1 MKQVGLI
8 RTHRLGAVNRCPAL
22 LLIDKQQ
29 VIDGIR
35 RVAWCS
41 PIDAIETIRV
51 GDQRT
56 ALPGGAAVGGVQDAE
71 VRDVACGVIG
81 TADDQPA
88 MRGIAEEALV
98 DGLISAERWRD
109 AAPVCASILGPK
121 QLLAAQRPAMLTIDP
136 LDEPNGGGVA
146 VKVCT
151 IGVVVGG
158 TEMASPSDAPEGA
171 CAAWHAGM
179 RQISSHSRSI
189 LRGWRPKDTRA
200 TKAPNG
206 ATGRIAIAP
215 NESTSHKR
223 GHQVLLTVLGGNLRL
238 CIHRDCSAHATT
250 EPERH

>member
-1 MKQVGLI
+1 MLRQCVPASSVQSSCWPLSAQPCSRSI
-8 RTHRLGAVNRCPAL
+8 RWTSRTVVACSANGEADGA
-22 LLIDKQQ
+22 
-29 VIDGIR
+29 
-35 RVAWCS
+35 
-41 PIDAIETIRV
+41 
-51 GDQRT
+51 
-56 ALPGGAAVGGVQDAE
+56 GGSTGVGGFGAE
-71 VRDVACGVIG
+71 
-81 TADDQPA
+81 
-88 MRGIAEEALV
+88 
-98 DGLISAERWRD
+98 D
-109 AAPVCASILGPK
+109 AAGAGF
-121 QLLAAQRPAMLTIDP
+121 
-136 LDEPNGGGVA
+136 A
-146 VKVCT
+146 VKVCM

-189 LRGWRPKDTRA
+189 LRAWRPKDTRA

-250 EPERH
+250 E